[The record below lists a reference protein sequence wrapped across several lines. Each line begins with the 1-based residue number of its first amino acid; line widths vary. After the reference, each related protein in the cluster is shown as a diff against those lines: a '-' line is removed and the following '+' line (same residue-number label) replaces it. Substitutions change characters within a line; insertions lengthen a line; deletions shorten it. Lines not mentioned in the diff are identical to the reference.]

1 MTQFGISKVRYNN
14 DHTLVDRVVKH
25 LIKGNTVSD
34 GMMASRYEVVKG
46 LRNGILYSTIVIG
59 SNNAWKIQSELRM
72 VSLNNAEYIKNDSSS
87 IPGDDL
93 GSLPEF

>member
-1 MTQFGISKVRYNN
+1 MRYNL

-34 GMMASRYEVVKG
+34 GMMASRYEVMKG
-46 LRNGILYSTIVIG
+46 LRNGISYCTMLVG

-72 VSLNNAEYIKNDSSS
+72 VFLNSAEYIKNDSSS